1 MSDSQGKPKLS
12 LLFNKKRTKG
22 EKRSVSEIEESP
34 AKTIAVGGGFGIFI
48 LLNRLIE

>member
-22 EKRSVSEIEESP
+22 EKRPVVETEESP
-34 AKTIAVGGGFGIFI
+34 TKTIAVEGGFGRFVSWK
-48 LLNRLIE
+48 RLMD